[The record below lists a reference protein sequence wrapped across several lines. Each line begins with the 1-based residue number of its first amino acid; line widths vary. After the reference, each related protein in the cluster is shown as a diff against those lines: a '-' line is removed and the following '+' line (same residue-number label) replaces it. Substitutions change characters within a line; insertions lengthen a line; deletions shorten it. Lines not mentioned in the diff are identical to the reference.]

1 MTIEQ
6 CYSAIESN
14 YEEVL
19 GRFAGNKMLVEKF
32 ARKFLDDPSYQTLVE
47 TMDKADYEEAFRA
60 AHTLKGVCANLGF
73 TQLFKVS
80 SDLTEELRGGNPD
93 AAKLPEMLEKVSSEY
108 RKTVDAINCVN
119 EQKASELNAVYK
131 KADLFFPL
139 LERGSAFLT
148 VFLCFIL
155 LLHVPDPDS

>member
-32 ARKFLDDPSYQTLVE
+32 ARKFLDDPSYQTLVD

-80 SDLTEELRGGNPD
+80 SDLTKNSEAVLRMRQSCRNFL
-93 AAKLPEMLEKVSSEY
+93 KKCLLSIKRRLMLLIV
-108 RKTVDAINCVN
+108 
-119 EQKASELNAVYK
+119 
-131 KADLFFPL
+131 
-139 LERGSAFLT
+139 
-148 VFLCFIL
+148 
-155 LLHVPDPDS
+155 

>member
-32 ARKFLDDPSYQTLVE
+32 ARKFIDDPSYQMLTETLE
-47 TMDKADYEEAFRA
+47 KQDYEEAFRA

-93 AAKLPEMLEKVSSEY
+93 VSKLVELLEKVTGEY
-108 RKTVDAINCVN
+108 KKTADAINSVN
-119 EQKASELNAVYK
+119 E
-131 KADLFFPL
+131 
-139 LERGSAFLT
+139 
-148 VFLCFIL
+148 
-155 LLHVPDPDS
+155 

>member
-32 ARKFLDDPSYQTLVE
+32 ARKFVDDPSYQMLTETLE
-47 TMDKADYEEAFRA
+47 KKDYEEAFR
-60 AHTLKGVCANLGF
+60 ANLGF

-80 SDLTEELRGGNPD
+80 RDITEELRGGNPD
-93 AAKLPEMLEKVSSEY
+93 ESKLPELFEKITDEY
-108 RKTVDAINCVN
+108 KKTVDAISSVN
-119 EQKASELNAVYK
+119 E
-131 KADLFFPL
+131 
-139 LERGSAFLT
+139 
-148 VFLCFIL
+148 
-155 LLHVPDPDS
+155 

>member
-6 CYSAIESN
+6 CYSAIESD
-14 YEEVL
+14 YEDVL

-32 ARKFLDDPSYQTLVE
+32 ARKFIDDPSYQTLVDSMGKE
-47 TMDKADYEEAFRA
+47 NYEEAFRA

-80 SDLTEELRGGNPD
+80 SDLTEELRGGSPD

-108 RKTVDAINCVN
+108 KKTIDAINSVN
-119 EQKASELNAVYK
+119 E
-131 KADLFFPL
+131 
-139 LERGSAFLT
+139 
-148 VFLCFIL
+148 
-155 LLHVPDPDS
+155 

>member
-60 AHTLKGVCANLGF
+60 AHTLCANLGF
-73 TQLFKVS
+73 TQMFKVS

-108 RKTVDAINCVN
+108 KKTVDAINCVN
-119 EQKASELNAVYK
+119 E
-131 KADLFFPL
+131 
-139 LERGSAFLT
+139 
-148 VFLCFIL
+148 
-155 LLHVPDPDS
+155 

>member
-73 TQLFKVS
+73 TQLFKES
-80 SDLTEELRGGNPD
+80 F
-93 AAKLPEMLEKVSSEY
+93 
-108 RKTVDAINCVN
+108 
-119 EQKASELNAVYK
+119 Q
-131 KADLFFPL
+131 
-139 LERGSAFLT
+139 
-148 VFLCFIL
+148 
-155 LLHVPDPDS
+155 

>member
-32 ARKFLDDPSYQTLVE
+32 ARKFLDDPSYQTLVD

-80 SDLTEELRGGNPD
+80 SDLTEELRDYCTDG
-93 AAKLPEMLEKVSSEY
+93 AEELFKKV
-108 RKTVDAINCVN
+108 
-119 EQKASELNAVYK
+119 EQKYQSVISVLNKLA
-131 KADLFFPL
+131 
-139 LERGSAFLT
+139 LEN
-148 VFLCFIL
+148 
-155 LLHVPDPDS
+155 

>member
-32 ARKFLDDPSYQTLVE
+32 ARKFVDDPSYQMLTETLE
-47 TMDKADYEEAFRA
+47 KKDYEEAFRA
-60 AHTLKGVCANLGF
+60 AHTLKVVCANLGF

-80 SDLTEELRGGNPD
+80 RDITEELRGGNPD
-93 AAKLPEMLEKVSSEY
+93 ESKLPELFEKITAEY
-108 RKTVDAINCVN
+108 KKTVDAISSVN
-119 EQKASELNAVYK
+119 E
-131 KADLFFPL
+131 
-139 LERGSAFLT
+139 
-148 VFLCFIL
+148 
-155 LLHVPDPDS
+155 

>member
-6 CYSAIESN
+6 CYNAIESN

-32 ARKFLDDPSYQTLVE
+32 ARKFLDYPSYQLLK
-47 TMDKADYEEAFRA
+47 DALGKQDYEEAFRA

-80 SDLTEELRGGNPD
+80 SDITEELRNGNPD
-93 AAKLPEMLEKVSSEY
+93 VSRLPELLGKVAAEY
-108 RKTVDAINCVN
+108 KKTVDAINSVN
-119 EQKASELNAVYK
+119 E
-131 KADLFFPL
+131 
-139 LERGSAFLT
+139 
-148 VFLCFIL
+148 
-155 LLHVPDPDS
+155 

>member
-32 ARKFLDDPSYQTLVE
+32 ARKFLDDPSYQTLVD

-80 SDLTEELRGGNPD
+80 SDLTEELRGGAPD
-93 AAKLPEMLEKVSSEY
+93 EAKLPELLEKVSSEY
-108 RKTVDAINCVN
+108 KKPIC
-119 EQKASELNAVYK
+119 YFHCW
-131 KADLFFPL
+131 KADRLLVLFMFYSSVTCSRP
-139 LERGSAFLT
+139 
-148 VFLCFIL
+148 
-155 LLHVPDPDS
+155 

>member
-32 ARKFLDDPSYQTLVE
+32 ARKFLDDPSYQTLVD

-60 AHTLKGVCANLGF
+60 CPYIKGCLCKSGIHT
-73 TQLFKVS
+73 
-80 SDLTEELRGGNPD
+80 
-93 AAKLPEMLEKVSSEY
+93 
-108 RKTVDAINCVN
+108 
-119 EQKASELNAVYK
+119 AV
-131 KADLFFPL
+131 
-139 LERGSAFLT
+139 
-148 VFLCFIL
+148 
-155 LLHVPDPDS
+155 

>member
-60 AHTLKGVCANLGF
+60 AHTLFVQIL
-73 TQLFKVS
+73 
-80 SDLTEELRGGNPD
+80 DLRSCL
-93 AAKLPEMLEKVSSEY
+93 K
-108 RKTVDAINCVN
+108 
-119 EQKASELNAVYK
+119 
-131 KADLFFPL
+131 FP
-139 LERGSAFLT
+139 
-148 VFLCFIL
+148 VI
-155 LLHVPDPDS
+155 

>member
-32 ARKFLDDPSYQTLVE
+32 ARKFLDDPSYQTLVD

-60 AHTLKGVCANLGF
+60 AHTLKGVVANMG
-73 TQLFKVS
+73 
-80 SDLTEELRGGNPD
+80 LTP
-93 AAKLPEMLEKVSSEY
+93 MY
-108 RKTVDAINCVN
+108 
-119 EQKASELNAVYK
+119 NAVCVIVE
-131 KADLFFPL
+131 PL
-139 LERGSAFLT
+139 RVKRGDGDYNAMLSDIEKEYEKP
-148 VFLCFIL
+148 VE
-155 LLHVPDPDS
+155 V

>member
-32 ARKFLDDPSYQTLVE
+32 ARKFVDDPSYQMLTETLE
-47 TMDKADYEEAFRA
+47 KKDYEEAFRA

-73 TQLFKVS
+73 TQLFFCYMFKSLIHDGCHMAVCQGVVNGFSIS
-80 SDLTEELRGGNPD
+80 SKFD
-93 AAKLPEMLEKVSSEY
+93 
-108 RKTVDAINCVN
+108 
-119 EQKASELNAVYK
+119 Q
-131 KADLFFPL
+131 
-139 LERGSAFLT
+139 
-148 VFLCFIL
+148 
-155 LLHVPDPDS
+155 

>member
-1 MTIEQ
+1 MAAGAMERRKYTMTIEQ

-32 ARKFLDDPSYQTLVE
+32 ARKFIDDPSYQMLTETLE
-47 TMDKADYEEAFRA
+47 KQDYEEAFRA

-80 SDLTEELRGGNPD
+80 SDLTEELRDGNPD
-93 AAKLPEMLEKVSSEY
+93 VSKLPELLEKVTGEY
-108 RKTVDAINCVN
+108 KKTVDAINSVN
-119 EQKASELNAVYK
+119 E
-131 KADLFFPL
+131 
-139 LERGSAFLT
+139 
-148 VFLCFIL
+148 
-155 LLHVPDPDS
+155 